1 MRQCVALSPT
11 GEAPKGYVKTKQH
24 NVKGSIKNK
33 PSKDDR
39 TRLKSHISW
48 HAQTNHQ
55 TRQVFVP
62 DADISVKSVK
72 KTKGSPLNF
81 YSRIVRYS
89 PLVYPLAFQ
98 AHCCQLG
105 TQPRLYTSVGSG
117 PSLPALWLPWSWSA
131 RVLHGHL
138 ERGGHLDA
146 A

>member
-98 AHCCQLG
+98 AASLAHNQGSTPVSAAAHHCQLYDYHDLG
-105 TQPRLYTSVGSG
+105 RQEYYTATWKEADTWMQ
-117 PSLPALWLPWSWSA
+117 LSA
-131 RVLHGHL
+131 
-138 ERGGHLDA
+138 
-146 A
+146 